1 MYHQHP
7 FLTLLDQHHR
17 AIDKLCRRFARG
29 NEMDYEDLRQDAIVN
44 LWIGWKKY
52 RPLCRSVT
60 WVWRIVLNTCIS
72 WQRRNNR
79 YQSCNNI
86 LYADYPNDSTDASM
100 HQELSELITLL
111 PEKDQ
116 QLIELYLDGW
126 KLQEI
131 ALMLSTTETNIQTR
145 IYRIKKQINKLSNE

>member
-7 FLTLLDQHHR
+7 FLDLLDQHRR
-17 AIDKLCRRFARG
+17 AIDKLCRKFARG
-29 NEMDYEDLRQDAIVN
+29 NEMDYEDLRQEAIVN

-72 WQRRNNR
+72 WQRRNSR
-79 YQSCNNI
+79 HQICDNI
-86 LYADYPNDSTDASM
+86 LCVDYPEDSTGASM
-100 HQELSELITLL
+100 RQELSELIALL

-116 QLIELYLDGW
+116 RLIELYLDGW

-131 ALMLSTTETNIQTR
+131 AQMLSTTETNIQTR
-145 IYRIKKQINKLSNE
+145 IYRIKKQINRLSDE

>member
-7 FLTLLDQHHR
+7 FLDLLDQHRR
-17 AIDKLCRRFARG
+17 AIDKLCRKFARG
-29 NEMDYEDLRQDAIVN
+29 NEVDYEDLRQDAIVN
-44 LWIGWKKY
+44 LWIGWKSY
-52 RPLCRSVT
+52 RPMGQSVT
-60 WVWRIVLNTCIS
+60 WVWRIVLNSCIS
-72 WQRRNNR
+72 WQRRNSR
-79 YQSCNNI
+79 YQNCSNAS
-86 LYADYPNDSTDASM
+86 YADCPEDQTDARM

-131 ALMLSTTETNIQTR
+131 AQMLSSTETNIQTR
-145 IYRIKKQINKLSNE
+145 IYRIKKQIIKLSNE